1 LIADQAVF
9 PVAVRRVQE
18 ALEAGGIATHVLT
31 LHSGEQ
37 AKSLESLQQVYA
49 WLARLRVERIDTV
62 VALGGGV
69 MGDLAGFAAAT
80 WLRGVAFVQVPTS
93 LAAMV
98 DASLGGKVAA
108 NLPQGKNLVGAFHQP
123 KLVLS
128 DVDLLATLPKR
139 ELAAGWAEAIKH
151 GLILDPALLN
161 DFERQ
166 SEALSDLGSPEA
178 TDIIRRSVAIKA
190 KIVSADEYE
199 RGDTRILLN
208 YGHTI
213 GHAIEAVT
221 EFGEYLHGEAV
232 AIGMMGAATIGTRL
246 GMIDEELVDRQR
258 RVFTQFG
265 LPLAAPGLDADAI
278 VAATK
283 ADKKSRG
290 GAIRWV
296 MLEDPGR
303 ATTRQDVP
311 DELVADVVRELVHLD

>member
-1 LIADQAVF
+1 
-9 PVAVRRVQE
+9 
-18 ALEAGGIATHVLT
+18 
-31 LHSGEQ
+31 
-37 AKSLESLQQVYA
+37 
-49 WLARLRVERIDTV
+49 
-62 VALGGGV
+62 
-69 MGDLAGFAAAT
+69 
-80 WLRGVAFVQVPTS
+80 
-93 LAAMV
+93 
-98 DASLGGKVAA
+98 
-108 NLPQGKNLVGAFHQP
+108 
-123 KLVLS
+123 
-128 DVDLLATLPKR
+128 
-139 ELAAGWAEAIKH
+139 
-151 GLILDPALLN
+151 
-161 DFERQ
+161 
-166 SEALSDLGSPEA
+166 
-178 TDIIRRSVAIKA
+178 
-190 KIVSADEYE
+190 
-199 RGDTRILLN
+199 
-208 YGHTI
+208 
-213 GHAIEAVT
+213 VT